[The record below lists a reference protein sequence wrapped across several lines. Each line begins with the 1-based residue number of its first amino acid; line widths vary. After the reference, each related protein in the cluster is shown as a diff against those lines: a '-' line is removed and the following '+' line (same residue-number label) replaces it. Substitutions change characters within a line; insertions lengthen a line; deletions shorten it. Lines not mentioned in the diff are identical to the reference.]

1 MLKKWLAEQDE
12 AFRNE
17 VGVDARRYMSTS
29 CSLKELEDLDDRF
42 INDSPEGDNDRAS
55 NGTSD

>member
-1 MLKKWLAEQDE
+1 MLDKWLAEQDG

-17 VGVDARRYMSTS
+17 VGTDARRYMSTS

-42 INDSPEGDNDRAS
+42 INNSPEGDNDRAS